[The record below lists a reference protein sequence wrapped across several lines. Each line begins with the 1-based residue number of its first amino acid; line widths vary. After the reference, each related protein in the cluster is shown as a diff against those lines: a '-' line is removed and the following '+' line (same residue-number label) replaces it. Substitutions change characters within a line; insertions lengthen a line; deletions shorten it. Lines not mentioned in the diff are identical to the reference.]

1 MRCFRIVY
9 LLLSLSFMIIGC
21 EKDIKITPIEQ
32 NSKIV
37 VDAQIEY
44 NQPPIVVLSNSLNYF
59 SSFDSSDLTNSI
71 IKDAKVL
78 FSDGVKSFQL
88 KYYEMNMAKGYQ
100 LGFYSNDWLNPSEQI
115 KGEFG
120 KTYQLTVELNG
131 KTYKSETSI
140 PYLTKTID
148 SIWYRPVPNRP
159 LNDSFVIISIKVID
173 PPGLGNYIRFFTKV
187 NSNDFYPGYNSVF
200 DDNIVDGKTY
210 HVDLPK
216 GVNKNEPLVR
226 ENLGFFKK
234 GDTIT
239 VKFCNINKSTYEFWR
254 TWEYNFQSVG
264 NPFSSPGVVIG
275 NISNGGLGAFCGYAV
290 QFKNI
295 IIPK

>member
-1 MRCFRIVY
+1 MKYFRLITMSF
-9 LLLSLSFMIIGC
+9 LLFFLISC
-21 EKDIKITPIEQ
+21 EKDIKITPIMQ
-32 NSKIV
+32 AAKVV

-44 NQPPIVVLSNSLNYF
+44 NQPPIVVLSASLNYF
-59 SSFDSSDLTNSI
+59 SVLDSTDLVNSI
-71 IKDAKVL
+71 IKNAKVML
-78 FSDGVKSFQL
+78 NDGTKSIQL
-88 KYYEMNMAKGYQ
+88 KYYDMNIAKGYQ
-100 LGFYSNDWLNPSEQI
+100 LGFYSNDWSNPSDNI

-131 KTYKSETSI
+131 NMYKSETTI
-140 PYLTKTID
+140 PNLTKTID

-159 LNDSFVIISIKVID
+159 ANDSFVILSAKIID

-187 NSNDFYPGYNSVF
+187 NSKDFYPGYNSVF

-210 HVDLPK
+210 NIDLPK
-216 GVNKNEPLVR
+216 GVNKNELLER

-254 TWEYNFQSVG
+254 TWEYTYQSVG
-264 NPFSSPGVVIG
+264 NPFASPGVVIG

-290 QFKNI
+290 QYKNI